1 VSVPGRVD
9 RERERKV
16 CPRAVGHAPD
26 DDGVP
31 SGARP
36 RLSSTP
42 HPIRRVDHCSPS
54 NPFTFTLSL
63 TMSGRGKGKTTGDK
77 KKPGKSAGRCSH
89 LARRRFSLAPRRPL
103 VSRSAKAGLQF
114 PVGRIARFLKAGK
127 CVRAGGRGAP
137 LNCVRRPVQPLDGSL
152 HSSSSLLERPD
163 TRAPVA
169 RSIAWRALC
178 LGASDL
184 KSVFLAADTRAL
196 TGTPP
201 ASARARPS
209 TWPRCWST
217 CARRCW
223 SWRATARDL
232 SRSRSRSVRRSH
244 LLPCAACADNKKAR
258 INPRHIQL
266 AIRNDEELSKARPL
280 PRRPLARAYQSSSLA
295 ASQLLAGVTI
305 AAGGVLPNIHSV
317 LLPKARHARDA
328 GFPGFDERLTTD
340 FSSTGDGG
348 QEEEEEGGGR
358 RLGVGLPRS
367 EKWSARASDRTH
379 SPSQYV
385 SRPSLATSPAREA
398 QQPARLSDATHR
410 PPRVRRAGPIASPLP
425 RRNSVT

>member
-1 VSVPGRVD
+1 MSVPGRVD

-232 SRSRSRSVRRSH
+232 S
-244 LLPCAACADNKKAR
+244 P
-258 INPRHIQL
+258 
-266 AIRNDEELSKARPL
+266 
-280 PRRPLARAYQSSSLA
+280 ARALFTAHTSSL
-295 ASQLLAGVTI
+295 V
-305 AAGGVLPNIHSV
+305 
-317 LLPKARHARDA
+317 
-328 GFPGFDERLTTD
+328 
-340 FSSTGDGG
+340 
-348 QEEEEEGGGR
+348 
-358 RLGVGLPRS
+358 
-367 EKWSARASDRTH
+367 
-379 SPSQYV
+379 
-385 SRPSLATSPAREA
+385 
-398 QQPARLSDATHR
+398 QPARTTRRLASTRATSSWRSATTRSCPRHVLCLGGLL
-410 PPRVRRAGPIASPLP
+410 RVRIKAQASPPLSCWRASPSRPAACCPTSTACCCP
-425 RRNSVT
+425 RHVTLATLAFLGLTSD